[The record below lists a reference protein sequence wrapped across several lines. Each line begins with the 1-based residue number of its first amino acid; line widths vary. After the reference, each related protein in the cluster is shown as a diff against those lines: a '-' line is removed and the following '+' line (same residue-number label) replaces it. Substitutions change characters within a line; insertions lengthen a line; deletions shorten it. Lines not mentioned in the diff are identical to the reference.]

1 MDVHAPHQPIHGWKD
16 FWIHLVTITIGLL
29 IAVGIEGLVER
40 YHEHALV
47 KEARATMRE
56 EIAGNAETM
65 KGATAKLAAERR
77 TLDEDMKL
85 LTRIAEHPEDKAAQD
100 AHLSTEVNM
109 VGLNDTAWRTAQA
122 TGALSYMPYAEA
134 QEYASLYGMQ
144 ASFVS
149 QQDKILEDNAR
160 MMGVIA
166 GDGSQSDATTPEQA
180 RLMLGQLGTWHAHL
194 LWLEVA
200 AGVSADEDAA
210 FLKGEHGPHSASIHE
225 GAPDR

>member
-40 YHEHALV
+40 YHEHTLV

-65 KGATAKLAAERR
+65 KGATATIAEERR
-77 TLDEDMKL
+77 TLVEDMKL
-85 LTRIAEHPEDKAAQD
+85 LTHVAEHPEDREAQK
-100 AHLSTEVNM
+100 AHLSTDFNM

-134 QEYASLYGMQ
+134 QEYANLYGLQ
-144 ASFVS
+144 TSFVS
-149 QQDKILEDNAR
+149 QQEKILEDYSR
-160 MMGVIA
+160 LMGVVA
-166 GDGSQSDATTPEQA
+166 GIGGDEKDDTTPEQA

-194 LWLEVA
+194 LWLELA
-200 AGVSADEDAA
+200 ARVSADNDAA
-210 FLKGEHGPHSASIHE
+210 FLKGEPGPRSASIHE
-225 GAPDR
+225 GN